1 MEGPHIWFIMTS
13 YLDVLLHPNC
23 DDPCIYLGG
32 SYRDMND
39 LVKPGTPP
47 PNYEHVAPTQIAHA
61 CPTAAETQ
69 KDERRP
75 IYKKQNSCPGEISAK
90 RFT

>member
-1 MEGPHIWFIMTS
+1 MLCKKQDAQPARNPDELPP
-13 YLDVLLHPNC
+13 LH
-23 DDPCIYLGG
+23 DPEELTNEDGG

-47 PNYEHVAPTQIAHA
+47 PNYEHVAPTHVA
-61 CPTAAETQ
+61 PTAAETQ